1 MSKEFMR
8 GASASLNKT
17 IREFEAM
24 LAGGKIGKSGKLR
37 KKLRDKLNEML
48 EEVAMDWLKHGLK
61 GGHAVA
67 ARDFIESQTFPRDI
81 EVTVTRQFPL
91 RKVSKKSKKLT
102 LRSKL
107 PKKYAGPLDEME

>member
-17 IREFEAM
+17 ISEIEAM
-24 LAGGKIGKSGKLR
+24 LADEKVEKGGKLR
-37 KKLRDKLNEML
+37 KKLREKLKEML
-48 EEVAMDWLKHGLK
+48 EDNAMDWLQHGFK

-67 ARDFIESQTFPRDI
+67 ARDFAESQTFPRDI

-91 RKVSKKSKKLT
+91 RKVSKKSKELT
-102 LRSKL
+102 LKSKL
-107 PKKYAGPLDEME
+107 PKKYARPLDEME

>member
-17 IREFEAM
+17 IREIETI
-24 LAGGKIGKSGKLR
+24 LAGEKIAKSGKLR
-37 KKLRDKLNEML
+37 RRLREKLKEML
-48 EEVAMDWLKHGLK
+48 EEVAMDWVQHGFK
-61 GGHAVA
+61 GGHVA
-67 ARDFIESQTFPRDI
+67 AVRDFIESKTFPRDT
-81 EVTVTRQFPL
+81 EATVIRQFPL

-107 PKKYAGPLDEME
+107 PKKYANSLDEME